1 MSTYWFVLEGPICS
15 TPVKDVG
22 LKPGKVH
29 MKTLRS
35 IAFDVA
41 VLAGALA
48 LVTELLSFITDRQS
62 SSKKGGFS
70 KC

>member
-35 IAFDVA
+35 IAFAA

>member
-22 LKPGKVH
+22 LKPGKIH
-29 MKTLRS
+29 MKTSRS
-35 IAFDVA
+35 IAFAA